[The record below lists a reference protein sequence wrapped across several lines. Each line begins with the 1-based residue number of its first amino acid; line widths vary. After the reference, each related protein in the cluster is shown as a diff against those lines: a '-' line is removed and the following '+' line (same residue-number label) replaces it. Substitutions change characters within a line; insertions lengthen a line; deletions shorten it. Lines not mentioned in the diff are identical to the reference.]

1 VAFEDQ
7 LPVGGVNHD
16 STVDQTKTPVDPG
29 NDAEYGSGTAQGTA
43 TPAGFTL
50 VETNCEIFQP
60 INGKR
65 LQLIVTDE
73 LRKVGKKIQSL
84 NAISF
89 SPKLNCK
96 CF

>member
-1 VAFEDQ
+1 MHLSPIFLCLVLPHLGIAVSFEDQ
-7 LPVGGVNHD
+7 VGGVNRD
-16 STVDQTKTPVDPG
+16 TNVDQTETPLHPD
-29 NDAEYGSGTAQGTA
+29 NEAEYGNGTAEGAA

-73 LRKVGKKIQSL
+73 LRKVGEIG
-84 NAISF
+84 
-89 SPKLNCK
+89 
-96 CF
+96 